1 MESAD
6 LIDTI
11 RESIIGADTGIVTPF
26 GVRRVVYADY
36 TASGRSVGFIEDFIR
51 DRVLPLYANT
61 HTETSGTGWQT
72 TRFREEA
79 RSIIRRCV
87 GGTPEQ
93 HAVIFAGSG
102 STGAIDRLITILGL
116 RLPHHLTS
124 RYGLLE
130 LIPPEERPVI
140 FVGPF
145 EHHSNEV
152 AWRETIADVIE
163 INEDEDGH
171 IDLDDL
177 ERRLAEYQAR
187 PLKIGSFSA
196 ASNVTGIISDT
207 SAISRLLHAHGAL
220 SFWDF
225 AAAAPYVD
233 IEMRSPEVNGL
244 DYKDAIVISPHKLI
258 GGPGTPGVLVVR
270 KGLLDNPVPAVPGGG
285 TVKYV
290 SPERH
295 RYVDDKEHREEGGT
309 PAIVES
315 IRAGLVFALKEQ
327 VGVDTIRKL
336 EHQWIRRAIDSW
348 MENPKIRILGN
359 PYADRLSIVSFLIA
373 APDHLGADRYLHHNY
388 VVAVLNDL
396 FGIQARGGCSC
407 AGPYGHR
414 LLGIDDTT
422 SARFEAEILAGCE
435 LIKPGW
441 VRINFNYFITEAE
454 FEYLLTAVHLVAESG
469 WKLLPRYQ
477 FDTAKGEW
485 KHRERVSIESRSLAE
500 LFSGTGSE
508 RLVVPAERLS
518 EFLDEAREILAGPP
532 AGPQACD
539 PLPDGSESLRWFPLP
554 NEV

>member
-1 MESAD
+1 M
-6 LIDTI
+6 
-11 RESIIGADTGIVTPF
+11 
-26 GVRRVVYADY
+26 
-36 TASGRSVGFIEDFIR
+36 
-51 DRVLPLYANT
+51 
-61 HTETSGTGWQT
+61 
-72 TRFREEA
+72 
-79 RSIIRRCV
+79 
-87 GGTPEQ
+87 
-93 HAVIFAGSG
+93 
-102 STGAIDRLITILGL
+102 
-116 RLPHHLTS
+116 
-124 RYGLLE
+124 
-130 LIPPEERPVI
+130 
-140 FVGPF
+140 
-145 EHHSNEV
+145 
-152 AWRETIADVIE
+152 
-163 INEDEDGH
+163 
-171 IDLDDL
+171 
-177 ERRLAEYQAR
+177 
-187 PLKIGSFSA
+187 
-196 ASNVTGIISDT
+196 
-207 SAISRLLHAHGAL
+207 
-220 SFWDF
+220 
-225 AAAAPYVD
+225 
-233 IEMRSPEVNGL
+233 
-244 DYKDAIVISPHKLI
+244 
-258 GGPGTPGVLVVR
+258 
-270 KGLLDNPVPAVPGGG
+270 
-285 TVKYV
+285 
-290 SPERH
+290 
-295 RYVDDKEHREEGGT
+295 
-309 PAIVES
+309 
-315 IRAGLVFALKEQ
+315 
-327 VGVDTIRKL
+327 
-336 EHQWIRRAIDSW
+336 
-348 MENPKIRILGN
+348 
-359 PYADRLSIVSFLIA
+359 IA